1 MGNTYVMDGKTY
13 VEVDRKARVGDKV
26 LIINATKSHGKY
38 DNGSV
43 VQVDRVNSIGIE
55 SNSARTTDDT
65 NSEGFI
71 HKREYVVLEPLEE
84 ETPSVTD
91 LLANLARRVSSLEH
105 QLSATQANV
114 EKLAE
119 ELATLRHQTH
129 PKEVEVFTFEKFLD
143 SIADKVAERLVGQSR
158 MEGGR

>member
-1 MGNTYVMDGKTY
+1 MGNTYVMDGKNY
-13 VEVDRKARVGDKV
+13 VEVERKAKAGETVIIVDADDLNGDGYANGNTF
-26 LIINATKSHGKY
+26 IIGQSIEGSDLVDTI
-38 DNGSV
+38 DNITLF
-43 VQVDRVNSIGIE
+43 D
-55 SNSARTTDDT
+55 A
-65 NSEGFI
+65 
-71 HKREYVVLEPLEE
+71 EYRVLEPVAD
-84 ETPSVTD
+84 SISQDVTD
-91 LLANLARRVSSLEH
+91 LLANLARRVSSLEQ

-119 ELATLRHQTH
+119 ELATLRHQTQ